1 MAKSGMNL
9 NTLNEYL
16 FTQMERLSDDK
27 MSDEQLERELRRTDA
42 YINVATAV
50 IQNGQLQLNAL
61 KLVGEYGE
69 NIANVGSSNLLG
81 IGNEHKKI

>member
-1 MAKSGMNL
+1 MAKKGMNL
-9 NTLNEYL
+9 NTLNDYL
-16 FTQMERLSDDK
+16 FTQLERLSDET
-27 MSDEQLERELRRTDA
+27 MSEEQLDRELRRTDA

-69 NIANVGSSNLLG
+69 NIANVGNSSLLG
-81 IGNEHKKI
+81 IGNDE